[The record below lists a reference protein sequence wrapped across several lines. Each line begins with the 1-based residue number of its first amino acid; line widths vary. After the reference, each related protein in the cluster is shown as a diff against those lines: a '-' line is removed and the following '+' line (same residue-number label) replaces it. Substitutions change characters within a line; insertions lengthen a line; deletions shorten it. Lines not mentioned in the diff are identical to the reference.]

1 MFPFHNDRNAFGI
14 GVKDRAACTGIPKV
28 SFKIVQPD
36 GRTVGRDQSGIC
48 PYSLVVGSPV
58 DRTPSAKYH
67 FIQSGHIGGKLLGS
81 LFRLDN
87 L

>member
-1 MFPFHNDRNAFGI
+1 MFSFHNDRNTFGI
-14 GVKDRAACTGIPKV
+14 GVKDQAACTGILK
-28 SFKIVQPD
+28 SIFQIVQPD
-36 GRTVGRDQSGIC
+36 GRAVGRDQSGIC
-48 PYSLVVGSPV
+48 PYSLVVGSSV
-58 DRTPSAKYH
+58 DRTPGIKYH